1 MKARTNRTLWM
12 LEYYITMHA
21 KVHMTCGG
29 NDRRLLHIIASPC
42 FWQFR
47 GNWLKQIPK
56 LLGQSCQCR
65 CLLHTSQEYNKIR
78 NFYCHQILFFTG
90 DCTSD
95 VSSRCSVSVSQQFLE
110 NYETNQPVTTLCT
123 SHFSFTPTH
132 HPTPTHTHTHST
144 TTACLSPLVLYFQH
158 PKFDET
164 CPNAAWLCCQQYWV
178 GFKKDISFNSLNS
191 ERRKG
196 RLCLILL
203 QQHYI
208 IEC

>member
-1 MKARTNRTLWM
+1 M

-21 KVHMTCGG
+21 KVHMTCGKTIA
-29 NDRRLLHIIASPC
+29 DYCTARAIIASPC
-42 FWQFR
+42 FWHFR
-47 GNWLKQIPK
+47 GNWLKRIPK

-132 HPTPTHTHTHST
+132 HPTPTHTHTHIQRRQLASVPWCFIFNILNLMKHVQTLRGFVVNST
-144 TTACLSPLVLYFQH
+144 EWDL
-158 PKFDET
+158 
-164 CPNAAWLCCQQYWV
+164 
-178 GFKKDISFNSLNS
+178 
-191 ERRKG
+191 RKTF
-196 RLCLILL
+196 LLILSIL
-203 QQHYI
+203 K
-208 IEC
+208 EEKAVCA